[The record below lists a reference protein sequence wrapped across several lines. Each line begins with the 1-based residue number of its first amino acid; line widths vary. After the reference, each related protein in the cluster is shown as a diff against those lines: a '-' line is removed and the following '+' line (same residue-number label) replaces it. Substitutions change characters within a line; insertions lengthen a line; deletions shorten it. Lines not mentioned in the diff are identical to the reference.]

1 MKEQMY
7 HFKPVWYMSSLRGAL
22 EHKTRKETTLI
33 KNMYQKARKYRCLL
47 TEILYVVPSNL
58 DIDVL

>member
-22 EHKTRKETTLI
+22 EHKMKKDTTLI
-33 KNMYQKARKYRCLL
+33 KDIYPKVQKIHTPVYRDP
-47 TEILYVVPSNL
+47 LYGVFKV
-58 DIDVL
+58 